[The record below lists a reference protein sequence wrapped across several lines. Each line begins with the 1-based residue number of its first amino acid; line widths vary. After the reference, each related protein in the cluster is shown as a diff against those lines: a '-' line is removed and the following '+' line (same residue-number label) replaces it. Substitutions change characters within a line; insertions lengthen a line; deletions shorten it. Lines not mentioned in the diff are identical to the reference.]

1 MTCSEMRLFSNLCV
15 WSKLSILSSSGTQSK
30 VNDST
35 AKRVLVV
42 LKYTHMNAEGDVSF
56 CALQR
61 MGLTGGKQN
70 HWITDISEQFCGIL
84 HVFYCCLFCSISLFL
99 MHCSPL
105 PMLIYC
111 CRVGVL
117 AVKMPAPQHM
127 TEYLRAQLQVTAVG
141 GRKFHPNVLT

>member
-70 HWITDISEQFCGIL
+70 H
-84 HVFYCCLFCSISLFL
+84 
-99 MHCSPL
+99 
-105 PMLIYC
+105 
-111 CRVGVL
+111 
-117 AVKMPAPQHM
+117 
-127 TEYLRAQLQVTAVG
+127 
-141 GRKFHPNVLT
+141 